1 MKWAHWLRELA
12 PISVVV
18 LLFAGNIL
26 VGKAAVPAIP
36 PFTLA
41 LLRSIIAFAAS
52 LVCFG
57 GPAWR
62 SINLFRQHKGRLFVI
77 GASGIGLFNAFLY
90 MALHTAST
98 TSVAVLEASIPIFT
112 AIVAW
117 LWFQERLGYLGWA
130 GVLVSVIGAVIVVTN
145 GAPMDFLRTVSPG
158 VFVMLLAIGAW
169 IIYAMAAT
177 RGLSGLPPLAAMVP
191 LSAAAVV
198 TLFPLAVIEQ
208 LVLGGSGSLSPT
220 AIGAALYLGLGPS
233 FVAFILY
240 NRALRTIG
248 PTAAALS
255 LNALPIV
262 VLAFGYVFLNERIS
276 LPQIVGTMT
285 VLAGVSA
292 VIRAK
297 SVCGEQATGSIH

>member
-1 MKWAHWLRELA
+1 MKWNHSIRELA

-41 LLRSIIAFAAS
+41 LLRSIIAFTAS
-52 LVCFG
+52 VVCFG

-62 SINLFRQHKGRLFVI
+62 SINLFRQHKGRLFII
-77 GASGIGLFNAFLY
+77 GASGIGLFNALLY
-90 MALHTAST
+90 AALHTAST

-117 LWFQERLGYLGWA
+117 LRFQERLGYLGWA
-130 GVLVSVIGAVIVVTN
+130 GVFVSVTGAVIVVTN
-145 GAPMDFLRTVSPG
+145 GAPMGFLRTVSPG

-169 IIYAMAAT
+169 IVYAMVAT
-177 RGLSGLPPLAAMVP
+177 HGLSGLPPLAAMVP

-198 TLFPLAVIEQ
+198 TLLPLAVIEQ
-208 LVLGGSGSLSPT
+208 LVLGGSGSLSP
-220 AIGAALYLGLGPS
+220 AAVGSALYLGLGPS

-255 LNALPIV
+255 LNALPIA
-262 VLAFGYVFLNERIS
+262 VLAFGYLFLHESIS
-276 LPQIVGTMT
+276 LPQIIGTMT

-292 VIRAK
+292 VIRAR
-297 SVCGEQATGSIH
+297 G

>member
-1 MKWAHWLRELA
+1 M
-12 PISVVV
+12 
-18 LLFAGNIL
+18 
-26 VGKAAVPAIP
+26 
-36 PFTLA
+36 
-41 LLRSIIAFAAS
+41 
-52 LVCFG
+52 
-57 GPAWR
+57 
-62 SINLFRQHKGRLFVI
+62 GRRI
-77 GASGIGLFNAFLY
+77 GIGYWRRDRGYKRCADGLF
-90 MALHTAST
+90 
-98 TSVAVLEASIPIFT
+98 
-112 AIVAW
+112 
-117 LWFQERLGYLGWA
+117 
-130 GVLVSVIGAVIVVTN
+130 TN
-145 GAPMDFLRTVSPG
+145 GVSG
-158 VFVMLLAIGAW
+158 CIRHAARAW
-169 IIYAMAAT
+169 IVYAMAAT

-262 VLAFGYVFLNERIS
+262 VLAFGYVFLHESIS